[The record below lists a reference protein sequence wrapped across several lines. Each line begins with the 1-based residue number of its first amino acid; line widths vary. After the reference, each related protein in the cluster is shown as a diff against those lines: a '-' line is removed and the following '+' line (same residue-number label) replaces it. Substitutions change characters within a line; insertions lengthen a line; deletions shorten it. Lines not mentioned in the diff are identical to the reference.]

1 MSAPHDGVRGP
12 RFEIPLDSEDYP
24 EALRNVRNPP
34 GVLYVMGDPAALSE
48 GLAVVGA
55 RRATAYGRRA
65 ASLFAG
71 MAAKRGVPVV
81 SGGARGC
88 DSCGHAACLDA
99 GGTTVAFLGGGI
111 ARPYPADNV
120 PLFQRIVDEGGALA
134 SEHPWDYPPV
144 PHAFRARNRLIAG
157 MSRATLIV
165 EAGLPSGTFS
175 TADEALAVG
184 REVLVVPGS
193 IFSPSSKGSNRL
205 LSQGAMPVVDEESFD
220 DILSRVFP
228 EACGAS
234 SSLEAQGETV
244 GDLGARAQLSF
255 AEGLLLDELVANP
268 LRLDEVTALPSQTGS
283 SLAESMARMGR
294 LETMG
299 LIERYP
305 DGRFGAR

>member
-12 RFEIPLDSEDYP
+12 RFEISLDSEDYP

-99 GGTTVAFLGGGI
+99 GI

-157 MSRATLIV
+157 ISRATLIV

-220 DILSRVFP
+220 DVLSRVFP

-234 SSLEAQGETV
+234 SSLGAQGETV
-244 GDLGARAQLSF
+244 GDLGVRAQLSF
-255 AEGLLLDELVANP
+255 AEGLLLDEIVANP
-268 LRLDEVTALPSQTGS
+268 LRLDEVMALPSQTGS

>member
-1 MSAPHDGVRGP
+1 M
-12 RFEIPLDSEDYP
+12 
-24 EALRNVRNPP
+24 
-34 GVLYVMGDPAALSE
+34 
-48 GLAVVGA
+48 VGA

-220 DILSRVFP
+220 DVLSRVFP

-268 LRLDEVTALPSQTGS
+268 LRLDEVMALPSQTGS